1 MEACHGELSFTLRDL
16 QLLLVAVVE
25 HDGKPIGVAPV
36 TVVDAEGDLLKIFVE
51 PDERRGGVGKALFR
65 V

>member
-1 MEACHGELSFTLRDL
+1 
-16 QLLLVAVVE
+16 LLVAVVE
-25 HDGKPIGVAPV
+25 HDGKPIGVAQV
-36 TVVDAEGDLLKIFVE
+36 KVVDAEGDLLKIFVE

>member
-1 MEACHGELSFTLRDL
+1 MEACHGELSFTLRYL

-25 HDGKPIGVAPV
+25 HDGKPISVAQV
-36 TVVDAEGDLLKIFVE
+36 KVVDDEGDLLKKFVE
-51 PDERRGGVGKALFR
+51 PDELRGGAGKALFR

>member
-25 HDGKPIGVAPV
+25 HDGKPIGVAQV
-36 TVVDAEGDLLKIFVE
+36 KVVDA
-51 PDERRGGVGKALFR
+51 GG
-65 V
+65 